1 MGVCGGGQEGVRA
14 CVRARACAG
23 RCALVLAARLALCPP
38 PQRTLQPP
46 PPPTRLPTQTHT
58 LPSSPPL
65 FSWLDLYATHSPSLP
80 PSAPPPPPSLSWL
93 DLFAGTGAVGIEA
106 LSRGCRQAHFVEL
119 SPWVVASCLLPNL
132 EECEVEGAAVVHTMV
147 SAWGG
152 YGV

>member
-58 LPSSPPL
+58 L
-65 FSWLDLYATHSPSLP
+65 
-80 PSAPPPPPSLSWL
+80 PPPPPSLSWL